1 MQAMA
6 SEDYESAAQFVK
18 DFLDLDLQP
27 AMMQDQVEGTQAEQQ
42 HKACRMLALQT
53 GYICLDGTLHLFI
66 SYERSC
72 MTALHHTPVCICMPC
87 MPSCRGTCCNCSC
100 MLRQSHCSTCLRAC
114 RCCSSRSSSW
124 SALWQASCSRRLPVT
139 IRLMSCDSPGFMPRL
154 A

>member
-53 GYICLDGTLHLFI
+53 GLSLQAI
-66 SYERSC
+66 SAS
-72 MTALHHTPVCICMPC
+72 MAPC
-87 MPSCRGTCCNCSC
+87 TCSYH
-100 MLRQSHCSTCLRAC
+100 MKGHA
-114 RCCSSRSSSW
+114 
-124 SALWQASCSRRLPVT
+124 
-139 IRLMSCDSPGFMPRL
+139 
-154 A
+154 